1 MNIKFSEP
9 ISKAIAELGFKELTE
24 VQKQAIPYILQGED
38 LIAQARTGTGKTAA
52 FAIPL
57 LELIP
62 DKPYVQAIVLAPTRE
77 LAIQVG
83 NDFRKIGKYSKARVL
98 VAYGGVGIEP
108 QIEKLRAGVQIV
120 VGTPGRIL
128 DLMSRR
134 ALNLSRIEFFV
145 IDEADVMLA
154 MGFIRDVDRI
164 IAEAP
169 QKRQMLLFCVDFPE
183 EILSLAKKHMRYPQ
197 HVKLISSEKSA
208 QGVKQVFYMVESG
221 RKLGALLFLLRQ
233 IKPQRTLIFCRTKRR
248 VDELTRILNYNGIK
262 AMGIQGDL
270 SQPQRTRTMDA
281 FKEGSISLLVATDVA
296 SRGIQVEKISHVFN
310 YELPYD
316 INYYLHRIG
325 RTGRM
330 SDVGEAITLCYS
342 DEMGT
347 MGQIERLIGTT
358 LEEKFLPNNTP
369 APRMPPYQSYQG
381 RDRNRAYGQSSFGD
395 RRRPPRFRR

>member
-9 ISKAIAELGFKELTE
+9 ISKALSELGFRELTE

-57 LELIP
+57 LEMIT

-77 LAIQVG
+77 LAMQVG
-83 NDFRKIGKYSKARVL
+83 NDFRKIGRYSKAHVV
-98 VAYGGVGIEP
+98 VAYGGVSLEP
-108 QIEKLRAGVQIV
+108 QIEKLRAGAQIV
-120 VGTPGRIL
+120 VGTPGRII
-128 DLMSRR
+128 DLMSRG
-134 ALNLSRIEFFV
+134 ALDLSRIEFFV
-145 IDEADVMLA
+145 IDEADIMLA
-154 MGFIRDVDRI
+154 MGFVRDVERI
-164 IAEAP
+164 LEATP
-169 QKRQMLLFCVDFPE
+169 QRKQMLLFCVDFPE
-183 EILSLAKKHMRYPQ
+183 EILSLAKRHMRYPQ

-208 QGVKQVFYMVESG
+208 QGVKQYFYMVDSG

-262 AMGIQGDL
+262 AMGLQGDL
-270 SQPQRTRTMDA
+270 SQAQRTKTMDA
-281 FKEGSISLLVATDVA
+281 FKDGSISLLVATDVA

-310 YELPYD
+310 FELPYD

-347 MGQIERLIGTT
+347 LGQIERLIGTN
-358 LEEKFLPNNTP
+358 LEEKFLPHNTP
-369 APRMPPYQSYQG
+369 APRMPP
-381 RDRNRAYGQSSFGD
+381 RPAYGRESRPYRQAGFM
-395 RRRPPRFRR
+395 RRPFRR